1 MSSEEEA
8 YLKDIEYK
16 LLVVEKT
23 INVVDKNPC
32 IDWSVELY
40 RRWLELCIKK
50 AGLGT
55 LSDQVLLSSNK
66 PNV

>member
-1 MSSEEEA
+1 MSPEDEA

-40 RRWLELCIKK
+40 RRWLELSIKK
-50 AGLGT
+50 AGFGNSFRIVIRRFL
-55 LSDQVLLSSNK
+55 
-66 PNV
+66 